1 MSEHQTMAPS
11 LALDRRLSV
20 APMMGCTDR
29 HCRVLLRLL
38 SPHALL
44 YSEMIATGAL
54 LHGDTERI
62 LAHGIDEPAA
72 FQLGGSDP
80 EDLAACARLI
90 EQAGYREVN
99 LNCGCPS
106 DRVQVGGIGA
116 CLMAEPDLVAGC
128 YRAMAEAV
136 NIPVTIKCRIGI
148 DDRDD
153 YGFFTGFLTPIHQ
166 AGCRVFIVHARK
178 AILQGLSPRE
188 NREIPPLVYD
198 YVRRA
203 MADFPDT
210 TFVLNGGI
218 KTAEEVRC
226 LQPGFHGLMLG
237 RAPYANPWL
246 LAEIEQQCFGTPM
259 PDPELILAA
268 YRDYMTEQIA
278 SGTAVKYM
286 AKHLLGF
293 FTGHRGA
300 RAFRRYLSSHMF
312 AADAG
317 IEVLDDALAESGVL
331 DHCRAAMTVAR

>member
-1 MSEHQTMAPS
+1 MPTSQPMADRIT
-11 LALDRRLSV
+11 LDRRLSV

-29 HCRVLLRLL
+29 HCRFLFRLL
-38 SPHALL
+38 APNALL

-54 LHGDTERI
+54 LYGDAARI
-62 LAHGIDEPAA
+62 LSHGSDAPAA
-72 FQLGGSDP
+72 FQLGGSHP
-80 EDLAACARLI
+80 EDLAASARLI
-90 EQAGYREVN
+90 EQAGYQEVN

-116 CLMAEPDLVAGC
+116 CLMAEPDLVARC
-128 YRAMAEAV
+128 YGAMAETV

-153 YGFFTGFLTPIHQ
+153 YGFFTEFLAPIHN

-178 AILQGLSPRE
+178 AILHGLSPRE

-198 YVRRA
+198 HVRRA

-218 KTAEEVRC
+218 KTLDEVA
-226 LQPGFHGLMLG
+226 LLGPEFHGLMLG

-246 LAEIEQQCFGTPM
+246 LAEIERALFGTPL
-259 PDPELILAA
+259 PDPGVVLDA
-268 YRDYMTEQIA
+268 YRSYMTEQLA
-278 SGTAVKYM
+278 EGVAVKHM
-286 AKHLLGF
+286 AKHLLGY

-300 RAFRRYLSSHMF
+300 RAFRRYLSGHMF
-312 AADAG
+312 NDAVG
-317 IEVLDDALAESGVL
+317 VEVLDDALAESEVIN
-331 DHCRAAMTVAR
+331 HCRAAMAGAI